1 MYIASTAKI
10 SIHALRVEGD
20 HPNKRIE
27 TMCLEISI
35 HALRVEG
42 DMIF

>member
-1 MYIASTAKI
+1 MPLSAIWI

-20 HPNKRIE
+20 FLLCHAQR
-27 TMCLEISI
+27 LYEISI

-42 DMIF
+42 D

>member
-1 MYIASTAKI
+1 MI

-20 HPNKRIE
+20 YKLYNNIE
-27 TMCLEISI
+27 SLYGISI

-42 DMIF
+42 DFLRPLLF